1 MNHLLQSAEF
11 WVAVAFVIFVIFMLW
26 KATKPMMAALD
37 ARAERIKTE
46 LDEAKRLREEAQKLL
61 AEYQRKERDA
71 AKEAEAM
78 LHHAREEATRLR
90 EKAAEDLKAS
100 VKRREQQALDRIAQ
114 AEAQAEAQVRAQAVD
129 LAVAATRQILAEK
142 LDETQAARLV
152 DEALKD
158 LPGKLN

>member
-1 MNHLLQSAEF
+1 MDHLLQSAEF
-11 WVAVAFVIFVIFMLW
+11 WVAIAFVIFALFMVW

-78 LHHAREEATRLR
+78 LAHAREEATRLR
-90 EKAAEDLKAS
+90 AKAAEDLKAS

-129 LAVAATRQILAEK
+129 LAVAATRQILADK

-152 DEALKD
+152 DEALED

>member
-1 MNHLLQSAEF
+1 MDHLLQSAEF

-46 LDEAKRLREEAQKLL
+46 IDEAKRLREEAQKLL

-114 AEAQAEAQVRAQAVD
+114 AEAQAEAQVRAAAAD
-129 LAVAATRQILAEK
+129 AAVAMAENMLREKMDAAAQSALVSQGVNELAK
-142 LDETQAARLV
+142 
-152 DEALKD
+152 KF
-158 LPGKLN
+158 G

>member
-1 MNHLLQSAEF
+1 MNDILHSAEF
-11 WVAVAFVIFVIFMLW
+11 WVAVAFVIFVLFMLW
-26 KATKPMMAALD
+26 KAAKPLMAALD
-37 ARAERIKTE
+37 GRADRIRTE
-46 LDEAKRLREEAQKLL
+46 IEEAQRLREEAQKLL

-78 LHHAREEATRLR
+78 LAHAREEAQRLR

-129 LAVAATRQILAEK
+129 LAVAATRRILAEK
-142 LDETQAARLV
+142 LDEAQAARLV

>member
-1 MNHLLQSAEF
+1 MGKLLQSAEF
-11 WVAVAFVIFVIFMLW
+11 WVAVAFVLFVIFMAW
-26 KATKPMMAALD
+26 KAAKPMMAALD
-37 ARAERIKTE
+37 ARAERIRTE
-46 LDEAKRLREEAQKLL
+46 IEEAKRLREEAQKLL

-78 LHHAREEATRLR
+78 LAHARDEAKRLR

-100 VKRREQQALDRIAQ
+100 VKRRENQALDRIAQ

-142 LDETQAARLV
+142 LDEAQAARLV

>member
-1 MNHLLQSAEF
+1 MDHLLQSAEF

-37 ARAERIKTE
+37 ARAERIKSE
-46 LDEAKRLREEAQKLL
+46 IDEAKRLREEAQKLL

-78 LHHAREEATRLR
+78 LAHAREEATRLR
-90 EKAAEDLKAS
+90 EKAADDLKAS

-129 LAVAATRQILAEK
+129 LAVAATRQILADK

>member
-11 WVAVAFVIFVIFMLW
+11 WVAVAFVIFVLFMLW

-37 ARAERIKTE
+37 ARAARIKTE
-46 LDEAKRLREEAQKLL
+46 IDEAQRLREEAQKLL

-71 AKEAEAM
+71 VKEAEAM
-78 LHHAREEATRLR
+78 LAHARDEARRLR
-90 EKAAEDLKAS
+90 EKAAEDLAAS

-129 LAVAATRQILAEK
+129 LAVAATRRILAEK
-142 LDETQAARLV
+142 LDEAQAARLV
-152 DEALKD
+152 DEALKE

>member
-1 MNHLLQSAEF
+1 MDKLLQSAEF
-11 WVAVAFVIFVIFMLW
+11 WVAVAFVLFVIFMLW
-26 KATKPMMAALD
+26 KAAKPMMAGLD
-37 ARAERIKTE
+37 ARAERIKNE

-61 AEYQRKERDA
+61 ADYQRKERDA

-78 LHHAREEATRLR
+78 LAHAREEATRLR

-129 LAVAATRQILAEK
+129 LAVAATRQILADK